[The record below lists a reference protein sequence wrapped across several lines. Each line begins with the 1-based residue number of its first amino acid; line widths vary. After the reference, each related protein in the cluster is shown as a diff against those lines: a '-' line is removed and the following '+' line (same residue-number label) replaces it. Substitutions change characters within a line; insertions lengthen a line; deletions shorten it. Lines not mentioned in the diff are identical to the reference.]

1 MTKFGKIPS
10 ANTMPRRFIQEVNP
24 TQKTTAPQHLQ
35 NLLANVKFEAGE
47 VLKNLRMMNPQHQ
60 QVV

>member
-1 MTKFGKIPS
+1 MTKFGKILS

-24 TQKTTAPQHLQ
+24 TQKTTAPNL